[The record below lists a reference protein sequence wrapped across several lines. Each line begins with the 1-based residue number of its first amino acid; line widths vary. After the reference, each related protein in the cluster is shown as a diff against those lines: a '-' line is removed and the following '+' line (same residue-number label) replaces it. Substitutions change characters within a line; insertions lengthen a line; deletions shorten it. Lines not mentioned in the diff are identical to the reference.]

1 MEQSAAQRFVLARR
15 VLASA
20 LSAAALVMVTSGCRQ
35 ALAAK
40 PGPPPRVFAFLSRSG
55 GSELAHLLLYGS
67 RISVVA
73 PNWYELQLNNLT
85 LLGAPSQPIVDAARV
100 SNAQLW
106 PVVNVH
112 LEPTDPIASPYAR
125 ARVANALAVEAA
137 KRGYAGLTLDVEP
150 LPASHTRA
158 FSALVCRVAARLHA
172 QHGQLAVYVPRRT
185 QDGGDRSYDWPTLV
199 RCADLLIA
207 AGYNE
212 HSATSTPG
220 PVTTAAGFGQML
232 DYAASVSRWRVA
244 PIIGAFG
251 YSWPETGG
259 QGVLLSTVDAERMRE
274 AAHARLRGGGG
285 DAYFSASG
293 RVVHYQTAAGLIARA
308 RDARD
313 IGMRWLAL
321 FSLGREPDSFW
332 SHIKTIRQGVTRP

>member
-1 MEQSAAQRFVLARR
+1 MDQSPARRFALIRR

-20 LSAAALVMVTSGCRQ
+20 LSAAALVLVTSGCRQ

-40 PGPPPRVFAFLSRSG
+40 PGPPPRVFAFLSRTG
-55 GSELAHLLLYGS
+55 GSELAHLLRYGS

-73 PNWYELQLNNLT
+73 PNWYALQVNSLT
-85 LLGAPSQPIVDAARV
+85 LRGGPSQPIVDAARA
-100 SNAQLW
+100 SNTQLW

-112 LEPTDPIASPYAR
+112 LEYPGPIGNPDAR
-125 ARVANALAVEAA
+125 ARVADALAVEAA

-150 LPASHTRA
+150 LPANRSRG
-158 FSALVCRVAARLHA
+158 FSALACRVAARLHA
-172 QHGQLAVYVPRRT
+172 QHEQLAVYVPRRT
-185 QDGGDRSYDWPTLV
+185 KNGGDHSYDWPTLV

-212 HSATSTPG
+212 HSAAGPAG
-220 PVTTAAGFGQML
+220 PVTTATGFGQML
-232 DYAASVSRWRVA
+232 DYAAGVSRWRVA

-251 YSWPETGG
+251 YSWPGAGG
-259 QGVLLSTVDAERMRE
+259 PGEFLSTVEAEHMRQS
-274 AAHARLRGGGG
+274 AHARLRGGGG
-285 DAYFSASG
+285 DAYFRAGG
-293 RVVHYQTAAGLIARA
+293 RVVHYQTVAGLIARA

-332 SHIKTIRQGVTRP
+332 SQIKTIRQGVTRP

>member
-1 MEQSAAQRFVLARR
+1 
-15 VLASA
+15 
-20 LSAAALVMVTSGCRQ
+20 
-35 ALAAK
+35 
-40 PGPPPRVFAFLSRSG
+40 
-55 GSELAHLLLYGS
+55 
-67 RISVVA
+67 
-73 PNWYELQLNNLT
+73 
-85 LLGAPSQPIVDAARV
+85 
-100 SNAQLW
+100 
-106 PVVNVH
+106 
-112 LEPTDPIASPYAR
+112 
-125 ARVANALAVEAA
+125 
-137 KRGYAGLTLDVEP
+137 
-150 LPASHTRA
+150 
-158 FSALVCRVAARLHA
+158 
-172 QHGQLAVYVPRRT
+172 
-185 QDGGDRSYDWPTLV
+185 
-199 RCADLLIA
+199 
-207 AGYNE
+207 
-212 HSATSTPG
+212 
-220 PVTTAAGFGQML
+220 ML

-285 DAYFSASG
+285 DAYFSAGG